1 MSQTRAFEVSLPD
14 GATLSCT
21 VLGQG
26 VPVLWISGLG
36 GTASFWDPVCPRLD
50 GIMSITF
57 DQRGLRQSKRGT
69 AVVNIERLALDGLAI
84 LDHLGFQ
91 KAHVVGHSTGGCI
104 AMSMALASPDRISRL
119 VISGSWPGPNAYMNA
134 LFGWRQQ
141 LLQTDARLYQAILPF
156 FSNTPQWLIAH
167 PHQLAMPTET
177 LSSAQIAVV
186 QERIAALLGFDCRQD
201 VAGLNQPCLVIG
213 ARDDMVVPAFLQV
226 ELANQIPNATTHFF
240 ESGGHFFPHS
250 QNQQFISLME
260 NWLLS
265 HRND

>member
-36 GTASFWDPVCPRLD
+36 GTASFWDTICPRLS
-50 GIMSITF
+50 GVMSITF

-69 AVVNIERLALDGLAI
+69 AVVNIERLALDAMAI
-84 LDHLGFQ
+84 LDHLGLE

-104 AMSMALASPDRISRL
+104 AMTMALVSPHRISRL
-119 VISGSWPGPNAYMNA
+119 VISGSWAGPNPYMNA

-156 FSNTPQWLIAH
+156 FSNTPQWLIDH
-167 PHQLAMPTET
+167 PHQLAPPTESLT
-177 LSSAQIAVV
+177 SRQITIVK
-186 QERIAALLGFDCRQD
+186 ERIAALLAFDCRQD
-201 VAGLNQPCLVIG
+201 IAALIQPCLVIG
-213 ARDDMVVPAFLQV
+213 ARDDWVVPMFLQD
-226 ELANQIPNATTHFF
+226 ELANQLPNASIHFF
-240 ESGGHFFPHS
+240 ENGGHFFPHS
-250 QNQQFISLME
+250 QNHHFVSLMN

-265 HRND
+265 HHDD